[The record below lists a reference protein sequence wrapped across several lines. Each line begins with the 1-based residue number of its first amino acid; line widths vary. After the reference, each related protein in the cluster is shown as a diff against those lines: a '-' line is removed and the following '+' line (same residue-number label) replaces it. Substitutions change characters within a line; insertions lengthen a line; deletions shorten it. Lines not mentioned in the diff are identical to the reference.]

1 MVVADGPRTRRVN
14 VLITETLIEWASTTA
29 EARGMSMSAF
39 VREALERE
47 HERYREEA
55 IARAAELLAP
65 AYSTD
70 DELTA
75 FTDLDGE
82 DFA

>member
-1 MVVADGPRTRRVN
+1 MVLTETSRTRRVN
-14 VLITETLIEWASTTA
+14 IVINETLIEWASTTA
-29 EARGMSMSAF
+29 ETRGISMSAF

-47 HERYREEA
+47 RERYREEA
-55 IARAAELLAP
+55 IAKAADVLAP
-65 AYSTD
+65 LYSTD
-70 DELTA
+70 ANLTA